1 MGLAPTAIERIIEFI
16 DREVKELPRTD
27 YIDVLEDIKDEV
39 EMMLDAA
46 QEDEA
51 REERVR
57 VEAVIEGEE
66 QG

>member
-51 REERVR
+51 REERER
-57 VEAVIEGEE
+57 MEAVIEGEE